1 MQRALVWVTGFV
13 QGAVAVRIQ
22 GRRAD
27 DICGSRV
34 CSLFAWWHCFS
45 HMSAERIMPAV
56 LRQRFPQFLCAS
68 FQGKVIALGS
78 SGLTFDADLPIKK
91 SEQDLIGRMSF
102 AESLSGLLKSAA
114 SPDPLVIGLYGAW
127 GSGKTSVVNLVENE
141 LCCGSEDGGTQ
152 LAVVRFEPW
161 NYLTAEQLLAQFLKD
176 VGSALQTGT
185 LREKGSEVLEA
196 FADYSGALM
205 SSATS
210 IAFSSGDCFA
220 APLAGAATS
229 VFVGRLVSRVKR
241 SAAKVGSVSSKKKA
255 LEKALLKFDGR
266 VVVIIDDVDRL
277 PNDQVRMVF
286 QLVASL
292 AKLPK
297 INYLLSFDEEVV
309 TRALGEIQKCDGSEY
324 LEKVVQIP
332 IKLPS
337 ISAGDLERILFRD
350 LETVFEMFS
359 YRQDDLD
366 DTRWGGIRRTFLK
379 NRFATIRDVRRFT
392 NALMAKL
399 TILPRFCCFE
409 DVVALT
415 VIELEAPQLADWI
428 RAHKDYL
435 CGSMDPVLF
444 MGGKSPQTSR
454 GELESQLGSIVP
466 KSDAEWAFEAV
477 CRLFPRVANGVGANR
492 YAVYSNESLNA
503 IWRVDSFDLYFH
515 SNMPDGIDVHEVQDA
530 MNVYDEAAV
539 FAHLRGH
546 AESGDLIDFVSALRT
561 RVATLADG
569 RASIVAKACLL
580 ALGISEEKRFVPLAS
595 TSANLELTRLVDS
608 LFERIGAFQSECVL
622 QDALNESEGRILF
635 PLACFTLRQM
645 NALDDSGDIGRKV
658 VLSEASVY
666 TLADSVCDK
675 VCGCTATENLFL
687 NDECHLPLNLLEKR
701 RAEVFDDYAESVANA
716 DGVGCAS
723 FLSFVSNRCTEWS
736 SDKTTSFVFDK
747 EKVAKVVDPLRAMD
761 LLAKARVDGSFFGM
775 PEDAQLAS
783 AAYCIASE
791 DPDRNRVIVDDAK
804 NRLEHWRRERG
815 QG

>member
-1 MQRALVWVTGFV
+1 M
-13 QGAVAVRIQ
+13 
-22 GRRAD
+22 
-27 DICGSRV
+27 
-34 CSLFAWWHCFS
+34 
-45 HMSAERIMPAV
+45 
-56 LRQRFPQFLCAS
+56 
-68 FQGKVIALGS
+68 IALGF
-78 SGLTFDADLPIKK
+78 SGLMFDADLPIKK
-91 SEQDLIGRMSF
+91 SEQDLIGRTSF
-102 AESLSGLLKSAA
+102 AERLSGLLKSAA
-114 SPDPLVIGLYGAW
+114 SPEPLVIGLYGAW
-127 GSGKTSVVNLVENE
+127 GSGKTSVINLVENE
-141 LCCGSEDGGTQ
+141 LCCSGEDSGAH

-161 NYLTAEQLLAQFLKD
+161 SYLTAEQLLAQFLKD
-176 VGSALQTGT
+176 VGRALEAGT
-185 LREKGSEVLEA
+185 LHGKGSEVLEA
-196 FADYSGALM
+196 FADYSGALIA
-205 SSATS
+205 SAIS

-229 VFVGRLVSRVKR
+229 VFAGRLTSRLKR

-255 LEKALLKFDGR
+255 LEKALLKFNGR

-297 INYLLSFDEEVV
+297 INYLLSFDEAVV

-332 IKLPS
+332 IRLPS
-337 ISAGDLERILFRD
+337 ISAGDLERILLRD
-350 LETVFEMFS
+350 LETIFEMFS

-366 DTRWGGIRRTFLK
+366 NARWGGICRTFLK

-399 TILPRFCCFE
+399 AILPRFCCFE

-415 VIELEAPQLADWI
+415 VVELEAPQLADWF
-428 RAHKDYL
+428 RARKDYL
-435 CGSMDPVLF
+435 CGSMDSALYV
-444 MGGKSPQTSR
+444 GGKSPQTSR
-454 GELESQLGSIVP
+454 GELESQLGRIVS
-466 KSDAEWAFEAV
+466 KSDTEWAFEAV

-492 YAVYSNESLNA
+492 YAVYSKGSLNA

-561 RVATLADG
+561 RVAMFADG
-569 RASIVAKACLL
+569 RASIVVKACLL
-580 ALGISEEKRFVPLAS
+580 ALGISEEKRFIPLAS

-608 LFERIGAFQSECVL
+608 LFECIGAFQSERVL

-635 PLACFTLRQM
+635 PLARFALRQID
-645 NALDDSGDIGRKV
+645 ALDDYDDGRKV
-658 VLSEASVY
+658 VLSEASIY
-666 TLADSVCDK
+666 ALADSICDK
-675 VCGCTATENLFL
+675 VCGCAATENLFL
-687 NDECHLPLNLLEKR
+687 NDECHLPLILLEKR
-701 RAEVFDDYAESVANA
+701 RAEVFDDYVKSVANA

-736 SDKTTSFVFDK
+736 SGKTTSFVFNK
-747 EKVAKVVDPLRAMD
+747 EKVAKVVDSLRAMD
-761 LLAKARVDGSFFGM
+761 LLSKARVDGSFFGM
-775 PEDAQLAS
+775 PEDVQLAS

-804 NRLEHWRRERG
+804 NRLEHWRRERW